1 MMKKFYSI
9 LMAHAV
15 LVLSLSA
22 VSCTEDIEIDRVD
35 DTIGAYITG

>member
-9 LMAHAV
+9 LMAQAV
-15 LVLSLSA
+15 LVSSLSA

-35 DTIGAYITG
+35 ENDYANVT